1 MMPSLI
7 KYSIM
12 EIRQVIK
19 RDIVQILEEH
29 TEMLFDNLEV
39 LSSVPACGE
48 KAQTIVIFL
57 RLQGSLGAVGV
68 VTSQGLLAFGV

>member
-19 RDIVQILEEH
+19 RDIVQMLEEH

-48 KAQTIVIFL
+48 KAQPIVIVL
-57 RLQGSLGAVGV
+57 PPKVHR
-68 VTSQGLLAFGV
+68 